1 MIHFTYYI
9 KRREGDKEEDEEEE
23 KVIGDK
29 VTRMRMQQVSVRRN
43 GPPCLLSFPASLD
56 KLVQPT

>member
-9 KRREGDKEEDEEEE
+9 KVREGNKEEE
-23 KVIGDK
+23 KEEKIIGDK
-29 VTRMRMQQVSVRRN
+29 VTRMRMQEVSVRRH
-43 GPPCLLSFPASLD
+43 GLPCLLSFPASLD